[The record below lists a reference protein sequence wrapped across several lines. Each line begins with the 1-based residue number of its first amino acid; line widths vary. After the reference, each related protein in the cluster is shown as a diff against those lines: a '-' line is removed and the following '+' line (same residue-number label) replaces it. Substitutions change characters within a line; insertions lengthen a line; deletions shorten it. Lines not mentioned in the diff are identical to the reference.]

1 MGQLLCIYTRSSY
14 KQGSF
19 LQEARIAKAIL
30 FWCLFSWCFRALML
44 QFLQSQHQPSSPPS
58 VLPTPCCQPRSSS
71 LLPTSVPSSCFR
83 SSHLPPAQI
92 PSDTSASCC
101 APDCAASSAF
111 LIPSL
116 FPRIFQSSCFH
127 SLSQPKGIYLCWGQ
141 YNTEQWCCQGS
152 VKCSYL
158 QQIPLEGSLFA
169 HHQIFFTCILFV
181 KYLCLFFKYQKL
193 LKCILL
199 YNWHVF
205 WAAFRLIEAEGEISF
220 SLFFTKCSCGKKA
233 LI

>member
-1 MGQLLCIYTRSSY
+1 MGQLLQIYTRPSH

-19 LQEARIAKAIL
+19 LQEASVAKAIL
-30 FWCLFSWCFRALML
+30 FWLLFSWCFRALML
-44 QFLQSQHQPSSPPS
+44 QFLQSQHQPSPPPS
-58 VLPTPCCQPRSSS
+58 MLPTPSCQPQSSS

-83 SSHLPPAQI
+83 SSHLPSAQI

-101 APDCAASSAF
+101 APDCAAFSAF

-116 FPRIFQSSCFH
+116 FPRTFQSSCFH
-127 SLSQPKGIYLCWGQ
+127 SLSQPKGILVLGAVQ
-141 YNTEQWCCQGS
+141 HRTVELSGLS

-158 QQIPLEGSLFA
+158 QQIPLEGSQFA
-169 HHQIFFTCILFV
+169 YHHFFFTDVLFV
-181 KYLCLFFKYQKL
+181 KYLCLFFKHQKL

-199 YNWHVF
+199 YNRHVF
-205 WAAFRLIEAEGEISF
+205 WAAFRLIEAEGEIGF
-220 SLFFTKCSCGKKA
+220 SSFFTKCSCGKKA

>member
-1 MGQLLCIYTRSSY
+1 MGQLLWIYTRSSL

-44 QFLQSQHQPSSPPS
+44 QFLQSQHQPSSPPNT
-58 VLPTPCCQPRSSS
+58 LPTPCCQPRSSS

-116 FPRIFQSSCFH
+116 FPRIFQSFCFH
-127 SLSQPKGIYLCWGQ
+127 SLSQPKGILVLGAVQHWTVVLSGLCKMLISAANSLGRISVCSPPDFFLPAYCLLSIFACFLSIKNYWNVSFCITGMSFGQ
-141 YNTEQWCCQGS
+141 HS
-152 VKCSYL
+152 D
-158 QQIPLEGSLFA
+158 
-169 HHQIFFTCILFV
+169 
-181 KYLCLFFKYQKL
+181 
-193 LKCILL
+193 
-199 YNWHVF
+199 
-205 WAAFRLIEAEGEISF
+205 
-220 SLFFTKCSCGKKA
+220 
-233 LI
+233 